1 MHIELRD
8 QCFDPWAEVTAFR
21 DRMLSAG
28 QYGACAVFVGT
39 MRDYNDGDRVR
50 SMYLEHYPG
59 MTETQL
65 ESLVNSSCK
74 TYNLMEA
81 LVVHRVGSVN
91 PGEDIVLVAVWSAHR
106 KASFAACREIMEA
119 LKSTAPFWKKET
131 LDDQNGERWVRGN
144 TTDS

>member
-81 LVVHRVGSVN
+81 LVVHRIGSVN

-106 KASFAACREIMEA
+106 KASFDACREIMEA

-131 LDDQNGERWVRGN
+131 LDDQTSKRWVRGN